1 LPGSGKLSG
10 FNPAMKS
17 NAAYREGFG
26 TAAKRKTVKKAALW
40 SAIGYVGGL
49 TALTIVLSQE

>member
-1 LPGSGKLSG
+1 MSG

-49 TALTIVLSQE
+49 SALTIVLSQE